1 MNYQMKFHWVNK
13 FLIFLLLATQPCL
26 VLADDIARKPV
37 PAYTGLVNDFSK
49 TLSKA
54 ELDLLDKKLKAYED
68 STSTQ
73 IVVVLETSLK
83 GRDQFNRSMDFA
95 RGWKMGQA
103 GKNNGVLIYLAI
115 DDRAL
120 SFRTTDKTDALLTD
134 AETDRIRRYAMLP
147 YLRNKQYFLALD
159 TGTTAVMKALAG
171 EFKADGKKKKKNKA
185 GGWIFI
191 IAFFGFIVLVSIFQR
206 RGGHRGYSSA
216 GPIWWGG
223 GFGGWGGGFGGG
235 SSGSSWGGMGGG
247 GGFNGGGSDG
257 GW

>member
-1 MNYQMKFHWVNK
+1 MNYLMKFLWGK
-13 FLIFLLLATQPCL
+13 TFLFSFLFLLPVCTFSQ
-26 VLADDIARKPV
+26 DIARKSV
-37 PAYTGLVNDFSK
+37 PEYVGLVNDFSQILTK
-49 TLSKA
+49 DEILGL
-54 ELDLLDKKLKAYED
+54 EKKLRAYED

-73 IVVVLETSLK
+73 IVIVIEKSLN

-95 RGWKMGQA
+95 RGWKIGQK
-103 GKNNGVLIYLAI
+103 GKNNGILLYLAI

-120 SFRTTDKTDALLTD
+120 SFRTTNKTDARLTD
-134 AETDRIRRYAMLP
+134 IETDRIRRYAMLP

-159 TGTTAVMKALAG
+159 TGTTAVMQALAG

-185 GGWIFI
+185 GGWLFMLAFI
-191 IAFFGFIVLVSIFQR
+191 GFMILISIFQR
-206 RGGHRGYSSA
+206 KNRHRGYSST

-223 GFGGWGGGFGGG
+223 GFGGWGGGSGSGSGGG
-235 SSGSSWGGMGGG
+235 WGGMGGG

>member
-1 MNYQMKFHWVNK
+1 MNYLMKFLWGK
-13 FLIFLLLATQPCL
+13 TFLFSFLFFLPVCTFSQ
-26 VLADDIARKPV
+26 DIARKSV
-37 PAYTGLVNDFSK
+37 PEYVGLVNDFSK
-49 TLSKA
+49 ILTKDEILGL
-54 ELDLLDKKLKAYED
+54 EKKLRAYED

-73 IVVVLETSLK
+73 IVIVIEKSLN

-95 RGWKMGQA
+95 RGWKIGQK
-103 GKNNGVLIYLAI
+103 GKNNGILLYLAI

-120 SFRTTDKTDALLTD
+120 SFRTTDKTDARLTD
-134 AETDRIRRYAMLP
+134 IETDRIRRYAMLP

-159 TGTTAVMKALAG
+159 TGTTAVMQALAG

-185 GGWIFI
+185 GGWLFMLAFI
-191 IAFFGFIVLVSIFQR
+191 GFMILISIFQR
-206 RGGHRGYSSA
+206 KNRHRGYSST

-223 GFGGWGGGFGGG
+223 GFGGWGGGSGSGSGGG
-235 SSGSSWGGMGGG
+235 WGGMGGG

>member
-1 MNYQMKFHWVNK
+1 MNYLMKFLWGK
-13 FLIFLLLATQPCL
+13 TFLFSFLFLLPVCTFSQ
-26 VLADDIARKPV
+26 DIARKSV
-37 PAYTGLVNDFSK
+37 PEYVGLVNDFSQILTK
-49 TLSKA
+49 DEILGL
-54 ELDLLDKKLKAYED
+54 EKKLRAYED

-73 IVVVLETSLK
+73 IVIVIEKSLN

-95 RGWKMGQA
+95 RGWKIGQK
-103 GKNNGVLIYLAI
+103 GKNNGILLYLAI

-120 SFRTTDKTDALLTD
+120 SFRTTDKTDARLTD
-134 AETDRIRRYAMLP
+134 IETDRIRRYAMLP

-159 TGTTAVMKALAG
+159 TGTTAVMQALAG

-185 GGWIFI
+185 GGWLFMLAFI
-191 IAFFGFIVLVSIFQR
+191 GFMILISIFQR
-206 RGGHRGYSSA
+206 KNRHRGYSST

-223 GFGGWGGGFGGG
+223 GFGGWGGGSGSGSGGG
-235 SSGSSWGGMGGG
+235 WGGMGGG

>member
-1 MNYQMKFHWVNK
+1 MNYQMKFRWAEK
-13 FLIFLLLATQPCL
+13 LLLL
-26 VLADDIARKPV
+26 SVLAVFPLLAMAEDIARKPV

-54 ELDLLDKKLKAYED
+54 EVEKLDRKLKAYED

-73 IVVVLETSLK
+73 IVVVIETSLN

-95 RGWKMGQA
+95 RGWKIGQV
-103 GKNNGVLIYLAI
+103 GKNNGVLIYLSI
-115 DDRAL
+115 EDRAL
-120 SFRTTDKTDALLTD
+120 SFRTTDKTDARLTD
-134 AETDRIRRYAMLP
+134 VETDRIRRYAMLP
-147 YLRNKQYFLALD
+147 YLRNQQYFLALD
-159 TGTTAVMKALAG
+159 TGTSAVIQALAG

-185 GGWIFI
+185 GGWISIIAILGFI
-191 IAFFGFIVLVSIFQR
+191 ILASLFQR
-206 RGGHRGYSSA
+206 RGGQRGFSSA

-223 GFGGWGGGFGGG
+223 GFGGGGFGGG
-235 SSGSSWGGMGGG
+235 SGGSGWGGMGGG

>member
-1 MNYQMKFHWVNK
+1 MKFLWGK
-13 FLIFLLLATQPCL
+13 TFLFSFLFFLPVCTFSQ
-26 VLADDIARKPV
+26 DIARKSV
-37 PAYTGLVNDFSK
+37 PEYVGLVNDFSQILTK
-49 TLSKA
+49 DEILGL
-54 ELDLLDKKLKAYED
+54 EKKLRAYED

-73 IVVVLETSLK
+73 IVIVIEKSLN

-95 RGWKMGQA
+95 RGWKIGQK
-103 GKNNGVLIYLAI
+103 GKNNGILLYLAI

-120 SFRTTDKTDALLTD
+120 SFRTTDKTDARLTD
-134 AETDRIRRYAMLP
+134 IETDRIRRYAMLP

-159 TGTTAVMKALAG
+159 TGTTAVMQALAG

-185 GGWIFI
+185 GGWLFMLAFI
-191 IAFFGFIVLVSIFQR
+191 GFMILISIFQR
-206 RGGHRGYSSA
+206 KNRHRGYSST

-223 GFGGWGGGFGGG
+223 GFGGWGGGSGSGSGGG
-235 SSGSSWGGMGGG
+235 WGGMGGG

>member
-1 MNYQMKFHWVNK
+1 MNYLMKFLWGK
-13 FLIFLLLATQPCL
+13 TFLFSFLFFLPVCTFSQ
-26 VLADDIARKPV
+26 DIARKSV
-37 PAYTGLVNDFSK
+37 PEYVGLVNDFSQILTK
-49 TLSKA
+49 DEILGL
-54 ELDLLDKKLKAYED
+54 EKKLRAYED

-73 IVVVLETSLK
+73 IVIVIEKSLN

-95 RGWKMGQA
+95 RGWKIGQK
-103 GKNNGVLIYLAI
+103 GKNNGILLYLAI

-120 SFRTTDKTDALLTD
+120 SFRTTDKTDARLTD
-134 AETDRIRRYAMLP
+134 IETDRIRRYAMLP

-159 TGTTAVMKALAG
+159 TGTTAVMQALAG

-185 GGWIFI
+185 GGWLFMLAFI
-191 IAFFGFIVLVSIFQR
+191 GFMILISIFQR
-206 RGGHRGYSSA
+206 KNRHRGYSST

-223 GFGGWGGGFGGG
+223 GFGGWGGGSGSGSGGG
-235 SSGSSWGGMGGG
+235 WGGMGGG